1 MNANV
6 KIDFVIP
13 WVDNS
18 DQEWIKKRAEF
29 SDEDTG
35 FMNRK
40 DSRYRDL
47 GLLRYWFRAVDLYA
61 PWVNKIHFV
70 TCGHYPD
77 WLNLDHP
84 KINLVKHED
93 YIPSDYLPTFSSHPI
108 ELNLHRIAGLEEY
121 FVYFNDDVFVNAPV
135 TPKDFF
141 AKGLPK
147 DVAVRSIP
155 VIGNS
160 GNICMNEINIINREL
175 DFWASFKKNIFK
187 WLNYRYGI
195 YNLRTLMLLPH
206 RDFTGVK
213 NLHVANSYK
222 KSTYEEVWEKC
233 PVELDQT
240 CRHRFRNQYDV
251 NQWLMKYWQLVSGG
265 FSPQCYS
272 FGKQFDMRELVKI
285 SETVNSSKCKLI
297 CLHDSE
303 DIDDFQSIKDA
314 VISIFQKKFPA
325 KSSFEL

>member
-29 SDEDTG
+29 SNEDTG
-35 FMNRK
+35 FMNRN

-70 TCGHYPD
+70 TYGHYPD

-108 ELNLHRIAGLEEY
+108 ELNLHRIAGLADF

-141 AKGLPK
+141 SRGLPK

-175 DFWASFKKNIFK
+175 DFWVSFKKNIFK
-187 WLNYRYGI
+187 WLNYR
-195 YNLRTLMLLPH
+195 
-206 RDFTGVK
+206 
-213 NLHVANSYK
+213 
-222 KSTYEEVWEKC
+222 
-233 PVELDQT
+233 
-240 CRHRFRNQYDV
+240 
-251 NQWLMKYWQLVSGG
+251 
-265 FSPQCYS
+265 
-272 FGKQFDMRELVKI
+272 
-285 SETVNSSKCKLI
+285 
-297 CLHDSE
+297 
-303 DIDDFQSIKDA
+303 
-314 VISIFQKKFPA
+314 
-325 KSSFEL
+325 